1 MVLLLTAMTSLG
13 LIGLGLGFIA
23 LTLRDS
29 GVAVLSAL
37 AGEPRFVAVR
47 SAPRVRRVARVRSL
61 SVVPVPMRA
70 AA

>member
-1 MVLLLTAMTSLG
+1 MVFLLTAMTSLG

-29 GVAVLSAL
+29 GMAVVSAL
-37 AGEPRFVAVR
+37 AGEQRYVAVR
-47 SAPRVRRVARVRSL
+47 SAPRVRRVTRVTTL